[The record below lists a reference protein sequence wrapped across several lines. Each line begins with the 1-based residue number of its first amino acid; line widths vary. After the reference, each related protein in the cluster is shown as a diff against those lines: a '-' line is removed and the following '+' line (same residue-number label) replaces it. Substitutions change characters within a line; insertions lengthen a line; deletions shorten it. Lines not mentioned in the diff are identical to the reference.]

1 MENVQELMC
10 FSLKIRNICIN
21 NPMQSLVIFKIPLRN
36 NSCTTTR
43 VNVVTQLNRD
53 LDEHARIL

>member
-10 FSLKIRNICIN
+10 FSLKIRNIYIN

>member
-21 NPMQSLVIFKIPLRN
+21 SPMQSLVIFKISLCN
-36 NSCTTTR
+36 KSCTTTS